1 RVDSLTCGLVAPQ
14 IINVQGAGTAM
25 RFLTAY
31 FAQCEG
37 ANVVLTG
44 IERMKQRP
52 IAPLVDALRA
62 LGADISY
69 MEKEGCPPLH
79 IRGQKLHGDAICV
92 DGSISSQYVSA
103 LLMIAPMTGASRL
116 TLTGRIVSRPYIEM
130 TRALMAR
137 FGVQTTWE
145 DEHTLLIPSSTYHAK
160 PLAIEGDWSAA
171 SYWLAFEALARQ
183 QGISYDITLNGLTTP
198 SLQGDSVCAEF
209 FNKSTSQQVNK
220 STSRFA
226 DRTQRV
232 DSLTC
237 CHVEDRTQ
245 RVDSLTC
252 GLVDPIIIDFTDCP
266 DLVQTM
272 AVAYCLL
279 GKPFVFTGTESLRI
293 KETDRIAALITELGK
308 LGYELHYEDG
318 TLKWEG
324 NKSPQVPKS
333 IATYNDHRMA
343 MAFALAAMTHDSVLI
358 ENPEVVSKSYPSF
371 WDDLSRVG
379 FKVEEIKG

>member
-1 RVDSLTCGLVAPQ
+1 MREALLGSTSQQVNRSTSCFADVSLTYGLVDPKT
-14 IINVQGAGTAM
+14 IDVRGAGTAM

-52 IAPLVDALRA
+52 IAPLANALRA

-79 IRGQKLHGDAICV
+79 IRGCRLKGDTICV

-103 LLMIAPMTGASRL
+103 LLMIAPMTHASRP

-130 TRALMAR
+130 TRALMAH

-145 DEHTLLIPSSTYHAK
+145 DEHTLLIPSSTYRTK
-160 PLAIEGDWSAA
+160 PLTIEGDWSAA
-171 SYWLAFEALARQ
+171 SYWLAFEAIAKQ
-183 QGISYDITLNGLTTP
+183 QNIPYNVTLEGLQAP
-198 SLQGDSVCAEF
+198 SLQGDSVCAELLR
-209 FNKSTSQQVNK
+209 STSQ
-220 STSRFA
+220 
-226 DRTQRV
+226 
-232 DSLTC
+232 
-237 CHVEDRTQ
+237 
-245 RVDSLTC
+245 
-252 GLVDPIIIDFTDCP
+252 IDFTDCP

-318 TLKWEG
+318 TLRWEG
-324 NKSPQVPKS
+324 KRSQHVNKS

-343 MAFALAAMTHDSVLI
+343 MAFALAAMTHEYVLI
-358 ENPEVVSKSYPSF
+358 ENPEVVSKSYPGF
-371 WDDLSRVG
+371 WDDLSKVG
-379 FKVEEIKG
+379 FKAEVIKN